1 MIKLRTIL
9 AGSAVLMFSQ
19 FAAAQSAPQYCPVLI
34 VVPASQ
40 APTNP
45 NDPRY
50 IDQSRLNYTDDALVK
65 RRIEAAGGTPCM
77 AQVTPAPGASMP
89 GR

>member
-9 AGSAVLMFSQ
+9 AGTAVAMFSQ
-19 FAAAQSAPQYCPVLI
+19 FAAAQSSPQYCPVLI

-40 APTNP
+40 APTDP

-50 IDQSRLNYTDDALVK
+50 IDQSRLNYSADPLVK
-65 RRIEAAGGTPCM
+65 RRVEASGQTSSCAMPAAGS
-77 AQVTPAPGASMP
+77 SMS
-89 GR
+89 GK

>member
-9 AGSAVLMFSQ
+9 AGTAVAMFSQ
-19 FAAAQSAPQYCPVLI
+19 FAAAQSAPQYCPVAI

-40 APTNP
+40 APTDP

-50 IDQSRLNYTDDALVK
+50 IDQSRLNYTDDALV
-65 RRIEAAGGTPCM
+65 RRRVEAAGGTPC
-77 AQVTPAPGASMP
+77 PAPMMP
-89 GR
+89 AQNTGMPVR